1 MSAEKELTK
10 LLKDLNANIQILTK
24 ITALTLG
31 KESLFKGAE
40 TTGEQMEILEKM
52 KLPDEIIALATGSTV
67 NAVQIQR
74 SRRKAKEKKTSEA
87 ESTSSEGAEKLE
99 Q

>member
-1 MSAEKELTK
+1 LDAEKELVK
-10 LLKDLNANIQILTK
+10 LLGDLNANIQILTK
-24 ITALTLG
+24 MTALTLG

-40 TTGEQMEILEKM
+40 TAGEQMEILEKM

-74 SRRKAKEKKTSEA
+74 SRRKAKEKKTPEPKA
-87 ESTSSEGAEKLE
+87 TPTEGAEKIE